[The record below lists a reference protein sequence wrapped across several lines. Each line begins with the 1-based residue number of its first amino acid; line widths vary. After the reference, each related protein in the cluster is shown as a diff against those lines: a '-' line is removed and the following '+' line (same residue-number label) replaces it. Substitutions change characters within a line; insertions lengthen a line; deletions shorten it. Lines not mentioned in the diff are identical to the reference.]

1 MLAGIGV
8 NVTGLLQDAVLSFMG
23 TLGFA
28 LLYQVPRKALLVCTI
43 IGMGG
48 YVTRSVLH
56 QLGLDLDGATF
67 CGALFVGLVGT
78 LPARRL
84 QLPLVLFAITGII
97 CMVPGIAAYKVLVYF
112 DQGDILGGLQSAIEA
127 GFGVVALVSG
137 IGAARILTDSE
148 WGFEVWEAR
157 SRKP

>member
-1 MLAGIGV
+1 MPMISLPDLMQSA
-8 NVTGLLQDAVLSFMG
+8 LLSFVG

-28 LLYQVPRKALLVCTI
+28 LLYRVPHKALLICALV
-43 IGMGG
+43 GMGG
-48 YVTRSVLH
+48 YVLRSLLF
-56 QLGLDLDGATF
+56 QLGFDWEIATF

-78 LPARRL
+78 WPARHF

-112 DQGDILGGLQSAIEA
+112 NQSDILGGLKSAIEA
-127 GFGVVALVSG
+127 GFDVVALVCG

-148 WGFEVWEAR
+148 WGFE
-157 SRKP
+157 

>member
-1 MLAGIGV
+1 MRLNDPSRKMI
-8 NVTGLLQDAVLSFMG
+8 NPTDLLQTALLSFIG

-28 LLYQVPRKALLVCTI
+28 LLYQVPRHVLLLCAT

-48 YVTRSVLH
+48 YLLRWLLLQWGIDWVA
-56 QLGLDLDGATF
+56 ATF

-97 CMVPGIAAYKVLVYF
+97 CMVPGISAYKVLVYF
-112 DQGDILGGLQSAIEA
+112 NQGDIIGGLRSAIET
-127 GFGVVALVSG
+127 GFGVGALVSG

-148 WGFEVWEAR
+148 WGFEDH
-157 SRKP
+157 